1 VFVYWNFQYI
11 CNVLFTHMK
20 KKKSTDSD
28 NLIITELMLIK
39 ADWQRTFVAEICRQI
54 TSEGVS
60 IVRGTVVVNE
70 GKIWCSAETQDEL
83 GKYLDDIC
91 KMKLDMELHHYYG
104 VTLTICENKFNLN

>member
-1 VFVYWNFQYI
+1 
-11 CNVLFTHMK
+11 MK
-20 KKKSTDSD
+20 KKKSTDCD

-39 ADWQRTFVAEICRQI
+39 ADWERTFVAEICREI

-70 GKIWCSAETQDEL
+70 GKIWSSAESQEEL

-91 KMKLDMELHHYYG
+91 LLKLDMGLHLNCG
-104 VTLTICENKFNLN
+104 VSSDLLGFMYFLN

>member
-1 VFVYWNFQYI
+1 
-11 CNVLFTHMK
+11 MK

-28 NLIITELMLIK
+28 NLIITELLLLK
-39 ADWQRTFVAEICRQI
+39 ADWNRTFVAEICREI

-70 GKIWCSAETQDEL
+70 GKIICSAETQEEL

-91 KMKLDMELHHYYG
+91 LMKLDIGLHSDVG
-104 VTLTICENKFNLN
+104 VTCKIFCEDFFLN